1 MEKVKVIL
9 ITIVVIVA
17 IAACIAG
24 YFIFARPWAKFDAK
38 FRNDIRQEYI
48 IQDANTRISTYE
60 WFYDQYEQI
69 EATRRNAEIAKGTP
83 EERGILMVL
92 SSMIGEYNSR
102 ARMEHTRAQW
112 MPKDLPYQIELEVEE
127 LR

>member
-1 MEKVKVIL
+1 MSKLKAVL
-9 ITIVVIVA
+9 IIV
-17 IAACIAG
+17 ACIAG
-24 YFIFARPWAKFDAK
+24 YFLLARPWAEFNAD
-38 FRNDIRQEYI
+38 FINDIRQEYI
-48 IQDANTRISTYE
+48 IQDADKRIANYE

-69 EATRRNAEIAKGTP
+69 EATRRNAEIAKGTA

>member
-1 MEKVKVIL
+1 MGKLKIFL
-9 ITIVVIVA
+9 ICIVLVLIIAICVA
-17 IAACIAG
+17 A
-24 YFIFARPWAKFDAK
+24 YFMLARPWAEFNAD
-38 FRNDIRQEYI
+38 FINDIRQEYI
-48 IQDANTRISTYE
+48 IQDADKRIANYE

-69 EATRRNAEIAKGTP
+69 EATRRNAEIAKGTA

-112 MPKDLPYQIELEVEE
+112 MPSDLPYQIEL
-127 LR
+127 

>member
-1 MEKVKVIL
+1 MNKLKAVIITVAVIL
-9 ITIVVIVA
+9 V
-17 IAACIAG
+17 IAA
-24 YFIFARPWAKFDAK
+24 FIVGHFMLARPWARFKADFI
-38 FRNDIRQEYI
+38 NDIRQEYI
-48 IQDANTRISTYE
+48 IQDADKRIANYE

-69 EATRRNAEIAKGTP
+69 ESTRRNAELAKGTP

-112 MPKDLPYQIELEVEE
+112 MPADLPYQIEF
-127 LR
+127 